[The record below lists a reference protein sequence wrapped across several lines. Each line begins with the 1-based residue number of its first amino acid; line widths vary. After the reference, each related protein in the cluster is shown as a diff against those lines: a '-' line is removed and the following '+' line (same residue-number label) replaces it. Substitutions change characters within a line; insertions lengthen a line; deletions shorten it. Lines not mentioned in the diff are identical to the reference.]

1 MHPKN
6 RMDYHPIYVQI
17 PGYILLER
25 KHSFSEVSDDVS
37 VVHVVVGWIRKM
49 SMIHSVV
56 CEQEEVVVEL
66 WIW

>member
-1 MHPKN
+1 
-6 RMDYHPIYVQI
+6 MDYHPIYVQI
-17 PGYILLER
+17 HVYILLER

-37 VVHVVVGWIRKM
+37 VVMVVVGWIRKM

-56 CEQEEVVVEL
+56 CEQEEVVVVEL